1 MHNKRW
7 TDQELE
13 ILLSMLGD
21 MPWPM
26 VVTKYNAWA
35 ISQGYPERT
44 ELGMRRKVE
53 GRRISRR
60 PVGAWITTGLISQL
74 LGVSQ
79 ETPLRWLRDGYIRS
93 IRFGQGAAHSH
104 YIKRKDLQRLA
115 RERPHLFGGQSV
127 DTLIQLLDHERL
139 AAALVAMEMPHSR
152 QSKPVVCIETG
163 RRYPSM
169 GSAARAVYV
178 TPSRLQKVVDRPG
191 KTAAGYHWMVA
202 S

>member
-7 TDQELE
+7 VEPELE
-13 ILLSMLGD
+13 TLLSMLGD
-21 MPWPM
+21 MPWLM

-35 ISQGYPERT
+35 IAHGYPERT

-53 GRRISRR
+53 QHRISRR
-60 PVGAWITTGLISQL
+60 PVGAWITTGLICQL
-74 LGVSQ
+74 MGVSQ
-79 ETPLRWLRDGYIRS
+79 ETPLRWLRDGFIPSMRY
-93 IRFGQGAAHSH
+93 GKGNAHNH
-104 YIKRKDLQRLA
+104 YIKRKDLQQLA
-115 RERPHLFGGQSV
+115 RQRPHLFGGQTL

-139 AAALVAMEMPHSR
+139 AAALVAMEMPHPR
-152 QSKPVVCIETG
+152 QSKPVVCLETG

-178 TPSRLQKVVDRPG
+178 TPSRLQKVVDCPG
-191 KTAAGYHWMVA
+191 KTAAGYHWAVA